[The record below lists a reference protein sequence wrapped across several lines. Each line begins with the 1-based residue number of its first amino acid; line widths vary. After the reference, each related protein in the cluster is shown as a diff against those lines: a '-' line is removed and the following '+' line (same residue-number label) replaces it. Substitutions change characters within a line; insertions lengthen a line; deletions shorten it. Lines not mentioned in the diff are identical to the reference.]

1 MLLLRKKSDMVPPEP
16 LISDTSKVNTFK
28 YAVIS
33 PVKDEAAFIEA
44 TIVSMI
50 NQSIHPAVWVIV
62 NDGSR
67 DTTASI
73 VQKYAQEHSWII
85 LVNRQDTGIRKRGK
99 GVVEAFYAGYKT
111 LIESYDFIVK
121 LDGDVSF
128 EPDYFE
134 ALFNRFSTDPQLG
147 IAGGGLYEKPDGKT
161 WVLYTTKDH
170 VRGCTKVY
178 RRECFEAIGGLVAS
192 MGWDGIDEWKALA
205 KGWEVRSF
213 LDLKIY
219 HYRFTGAATG
229 FLKSCIEQGNGAYRM
244 GYHPLFMIARG
255 IRRMIYKP
263 YVIGGAAMIGAYF
276 IAWIQKQELLADPSV
291 VRYIRR
297 SQIKKLA
304 GLFIGRSIH
313 ETFH

>member
-1 MLLLRKKSDMVPPEP
+1 MVPPDP
-16 LISDTSKVNTFK
+16 LISETSNVKTFK

-44 TIVSMI
+44 TINSMI
-50 NQSIHPAVWVIV
+50 NQSIHPAAWIVV
-62 NDGSR
+62 NDGSQ

-73 VQKYAQEHSWII
+73 VHKYEQEHTWIS

-99 GVVEAFYAGYKT
+99 GVVEAFYTGYKT
-111 LIESYDFIVK
+111 LIEPYDFIVK

-128 EPDYFE
+128 ESGYFE
-134 ALFNRFSTDPQLG
+134 SLFNRFSSDPQLG

-161 WVLYTTKDH
+161 WVLYTTRDH

-205 KGWEVRSF
+205 KGWKVQSF

-229 FLKSCIEQGNGAYRM
+229 YIKSCFEQGNGAYRM

-255 IRRMIYKP
+255 IRRMIYQP
-263 YVIGGAAMIGAYF
+263 YVIGGAVMIGAYF